1 MKTVDYMQLAERMA
15 HRAIGSTYPNPPVGA
30 VIVKDKTII
39 ARGWT
44 QRNGSPHAEVHAIN
58 QIRNKKQLEGA
69 SIYTTLEPCS
79 HVGKNPPCVDKIIK
93 YKFSKV
99 FISEID
105 KNALVKGKS
114 IKKLRKRKIKVIV
127 KNFGYQT
134 RHINRVFFN
143 SLNKNLPYITLKI
156 ASTADGKIATKLRKS
171 KWITNSVSRQHG
183 HMLRAQNDCILV
195 GKGTIIEDNPS
206 LDCRLSGL
214 ESLSPDLFIL
224 DSNLNIPSNYKI
236 YNNHSRNVFVFY
248 SDEKKLSNINN
259 KNIKYI
265 KVSKKGSE
273 LPLKVILNKIANL
286 GYMRILVEGG
296 SHLSGSLIKNNY
308 VDEIQWFRASKI
320 IGKGGVDA
328 VSDMGISSME
338 STKNYVLLESKNYEN
353 DILTIY
359 RKE

>member
-1 MKTVDYMQLAERMA
+1 MQLAERMA

-30 VIVKDKTII
+30 IVVKDKTII

-58 QIRNKKQLEGA
+58 QVRNKKQLEGA
-69 SIYTTLEPCS
+69 TIYTTLEPCS
-79 HVGKNPPCVDKIIK
+79 HIGKNPACVDKIIK

-114 IKKLRKRKIKVIV
+114 IKKLRKRKIKVVV
-127 KNFGYQT
+127 KNFGNQT
-134 RHINRVFFN
+134 KHINKVFFN
-143 SLNKNLPYITLKI
+143 SLNKNLPYLTLKI
-156 ASTADGKIATKLRKS
+156 ASTADGKIATKSKRS

-183 HMLRAQNDCILV
+183 HMLRAQNDCMLV
-195 GKGTIIEDNPS
+195 GKGTVIEDNPS

-214 ESLSPDLFIL
+214 ESLSPDLFVL
-224 DSNLNIPSNYKI
+224 DSGLNIPSNYKI
-236 YNNHSRNVFVFY
+236 YAKHSRNVFVFY
-248 SDEKKLSNINN
+248 ADGKKPLNLNN
-259 KNIKYI
+259 KNIKHI
-265 KVSKKGSE
+265 KVSQKGSV
-273 LPLKVILNKIANL
+273 LPLKDILYKITNL

-328 VSDMGISSME
+328 VSDMGVNNMKA
-338 STKNYVLLESKNYEN
+338 TKNYILLESKNYGN

>member
-1 MKTVDYMQLAERMA
+1 MQLAERMA
-15 HRAIGSTYPNPPVGA
+15 HRAIGSTHPNPPVG
-30 VIVKDKTII
+30 VIIVKDKTII

-58 QIRNKKQLEGA
+58 QVRDKKQLEGA
-69 SIYTTLEPCS
+69 SIFITLEPCS

-105 KNALVKGKS
+105 KNAFVNGKS

-127 KNFGYQT
+127 KSFGNQT
-134 RHINRVFFN
+134 RHINKVFFN
-143 SLNKNLPYITLKI
+143 SLNNNLPYITLKI
-156 ASTADGKIATKLRKS
+156 ASTADGKIATRLKKS
-171 KWITNSVSRQHG
+171 KWITNSISRQHG
-183 HMLRAQNDCILV
+183 HMLRAQNDCMLV
-195 GKGTIIEDNPS
+195 GKGTIMEDNPS

-224 DSNLNIPSNYKI
+224 DSSLKIPNNYKI
-236 YNNHSRNVFVFY
+236 FTKFPRNVFIFY
-248 SDEKKLSNINN
+248 SDGKKLSKLNK

-273 LPLKVILNKIANL
+273 LSLREILNKITNL

-296 SHLSGSLIKNNY
+296 SHLTGSLLKNNY
-308 VDEIQWFRASKI
+308 VNEIQWFRASKI

-328 VSDMGISSME
+328 VSDMGVSNMK
-338 STKNYVLLESKNYEN
+338 STKNFVLLESKNYGN

-359 RKE
+359 RKG

>member
-1 MKTVDYMQLAERMA
+1 MQLAERMA
-15 HRAIGSTYPNPPVGA
+15 HRAIGSTCPNPPVGA
-30 VIVKDKTII
+30 IIVKDKIII

-44 QRNGSPHAEVHAIN
+44 QKNGSPHAEVHAIN
-58 QIRNKKQLEGA
+58 QVRNKKQLEGA

-79 HVGKNPPCVDKIIK
+79 HVGKNPPCVDQIIK
-93 YKFSKV
+93 YKFAKV

-105 KNALVKGKS
+105 KNKLVKGKS

-127 KNFGYQT
+127 KNFSNQI
-134 RHINRVFFN
+134 RQINKVFFN
-143 SLNKNLPYITLKI
+143 SLNNNLPHVTLKI
-156 ASTADGKIATKLRKS
+156 ASTADGKIATKLKES
-171 KWITNSVSRQHG
+171 KWITNSISRQHG
-183 HMLRAQNDCILV
+183 HMLRAQNDCMLV

-224 DSNLNIPSNYKI
+224 DSSLNIPSNYKI
-236 YNNHSRNVFVFY
+236 YNKHSRNVYVFY
-248 SDEKKLSNINN
+248 SDGKKLSNLNN
-259 KNIKYI
+259 KNVRFI

-273 LPLKVILNKIANL
+273 LSLKDILNKITNL

-296 SHLSGSLIKNNY
+296 SHLSGSLLKNNY

-328 VSDMGISSME
+328 VSDMGVSNMK
-338 STKNYVLLESKNYEN
+338 STKNFVLLESKNYGN

-359 RKE
+359 RKG